1 MNSTHHVV
9 IVGGGFGGLYAA
21 QSLRHAPVRVTLI
34 DKRNFHL
41 FQPLLYQV
49 ATGGLSPANIAA
61 PLRSVLRHQEN
72 ATVLLAEVVDI
83 DPANQRVVLADGEV
97 AYDTLIVATGAQNFY
112 YSHPEWAIAA
122 PGLKTVED
130 ATELRRRILS
140 AFEAAERNNDPE
152 EIQKWLTFTIIGAGP
167 TGVELA
173 GSLREIALHTMSHD
187 FRNIRAETARVILVE
202 GCERVLN
209 TYPPELSRKA
219 QAALESLGVEVRCGL
234 MVTNIDQ
241 EGVSVHGPTG
251 DEHIATRTVIWA
263 AGVRASSLGDTLAAK
278 TGAELDRGGRVHVTR
293 HLTIPQY
300 DNIFVIGD
308 LAHALDEHDRPL
320 PGIAPVA
327 IQQAHYLSDAIV
339 NRLNGRSVPEFLY
352 HDKGSMAT
360 IGRSNAVAMVGRFR
374 FSGMLAWLTWLF
386 IHLMYIIT
394 FENRLLILLQW
405 AWSYVTFDR
414 TARLITGTPIC
425 PFRNKDLIKTP
436 EVQKTEDAARCPTC
450 PEKR

>member
-1 MNSTHHVV
+1 MNSMHHVV

-61 PLRSVLRHQEN
+61 PLRSVLRRQKN
-72 ATVLLAEVVDI
+72 TTVLLAEVTDI
-83 DPANQRVVLADGEV
+83 DPVNQRVILSDGEV
-97 AYDTLIVATGAQNFY
+97 TYDTLIMATGAQNFY
-112 YSHPEWAIAA
+112 YSHPDWAIAA

-140 AFEAAERNNDPE
+140 AFEAAERNPDPD
-152 EIQKWLTFTIIGAGP
+152 EIHKWLTFIIIGAGP

-173 GSLREIALHTMSHD
+173 GALREIALHTMSHD
-187 FRNIRAETARVILVE
+187 FRNIQAETARVILIE
-202 GCERVLN
+202 GADRVLN
-209 TYPPELSRKA
+209 TYPPELSYKA
-219 QAALESLGVEVRCGL
+219 QTALESLGVEVRCGL
-234 MVTNIDQ
+234 MVTDIDP
-241 EGVSVHGPTG
+241 EGISVHGSNG
-251 DEHIATRTVIWA
+251 DEHIASRTVIWA
-263 AGVRASSLGDTLAAK
+263 AGVRASGLGDSLAEK
-278 TGAELDRGGRVHVTR
+278 TGATLDRSGRVHVTR
-293 HLTIPQY
+293 HLTIPQHE
-300 DNIFVIGD
+300 NIFVIGD
-308 LAHALDEHDRPL
+308 LAHATDEHDIPL

-327 IQQAHYLSDAIV
+327 IQQAHYVAHAIIKRLHGSD
-339 NRLNGRSVPEFLY
+339 VPDFHY
-352 HDKGSMAT
+352 FDKGSMAT

-394 FENRLLILLQW
+394 FENRLLILMQW

-425 PFRNKDLIKTP
+425 PFRNKDLVKTP
-436 EVQKTEDAARCPTC
+436 EIQKKENEARCPTC